1 MIKEIDALGNST
13 SYTYSPGGKLTS
25 VLDGMG
31 NRNEYGY
38 DEFGKDTYGTQG
50 QVQPFGY
57 TGYRYDTVA
66 GTYFA
71 QAREYVAG
79 VGIFGGED
87 LIKGY
92 MASPYT
98 MNSYGYCYGNPLRF
112 VDRDGKK
119 PAECYDDFMAYKSL
133 EIHKKPE
140 ILYKPG
146 VITPTPSTSPYVGVF
161 FLNEKGGAG
170 GAGHV
175 AIMLVHEDR
184 TGDLYSFTGT
194 TGIPEVLTAVAGYND
209 ANVDYAMGIDLDN
222 TFGSPNDQGYLIKAV
237 SRDGDEKDDNDES
250 SVLYNRGI
258 YFNIT
263 DRKGKAIAKAA
274 IKTMKEVNGTG
285 TDIRD
290 YNVRRYNCNVKA
302 QEWIS
307 KAGIDVD
314 SKNHWFPNNSYTQT
328 EEDILKKDIYDKWN
342 PESGDLYDVWMKVGK
357 NISVSKKQERCP
369 LSE

>member
-161 FLNEKGGAG
+161 LLNEKGGA
-170 GAGHV
+170 
-175 AIMLVHEDR
+175 
-184 TGDLYSFTGT
+184 
-194 TGIPEVLTAVAGYND
+194 
-209 ANVDYAMGIDLDN
+209 
-222 TFGSPNDQGYLIKAV
+222 
-237 SRDGDEKDDNDES
+237 
-250 SVLYNRGI
+250 
-258 YFNIT
+258 
-263 DRKGKAIAKAA
+263 
-274 IKTMKEVNGTG
+274 G

-290 YNVRRYNCNVKA
+290 YNVFWYNCNVNAKY
-302 QEWIS
+302 WLS
-307 KAGIDVD
+307 MAGINIDPEN
-314 SKNHWFPNNSYTQT
+314 KWYPNDSYTCT
-328 EEDILKKDIYDKWN
+328 EDLILKKGKYNKWK

-357 NISVSKKQERCP
+357 NIPISKKQERCS

>member
-1 MIKEIDALGNST
+1 
-13 SYTYSPGGKLTS
+13 
-25 VLDGMG
+25 
-31 NRNEYGY
+31 
-38 DEFGKDTYGTQG
+38 
-50 QVQPFGY
+50 
-57 TGYRYDTVA
+57 
-66 GTYFA
+66 
-71 QAREYVAG
+71 
-79 VGIFGGED
+79 
-87 LIKGY
+87 
-92 MASPYT
+92 
-98 MNSYGYCYGNPLRF
+98 
-112 VDRDGKK
+112 
-119 PAECYDDFMAYKSL
+119 
-133 EIHKKPE
+133 
-140 ILYKPG
+140 
-146 VITPTPSTSPYVGVF
+146 
-161 FLNEKGGAG
+161 
-170 GAGHV
+170 
-175 AIMLVHEDR
+175 MLVHEDR